1 MKKALK
7 YIGAFLTV
15 AILGAFTACTMD
27 IDPESVE
34 TGLKIKAFAPTKV
47 VAGQPMTITG
57 HGFADVKEIV
67 FPNDIVVTSFER
79 VGNEM
84 IRVAAPRGI
93 SAEGGK
99 LKVRTAEEEAES
111 SADLTLGNTV
121 VTGYSKQAGESIKG
135 GELLT
140 IYGKDLEFINSVE
153 MLDGDALPVI
163 VEDNLFYRKGTNNAI
178 IIIPKNVFEG
188 TFVGKLHTI
197 DGKVFDLPELAYEP
211 ASEEEGHWE
220 IVKTAFWTN
229 EDPEGNGKVSW
240 NGLYRFCLEGHDEN
254 DECLAEFSQDVWD
267 VVKSGT
273 FYLRFQPV
281 ADWYQVRITN
291 GWWDVQWQGKDN
303 DFSPNNMADRI
314 IDNGDGTFTIE
325 IKFDDDPLVETLDQ
339 KHLLVTGDGFIPLEL
354 YFTEE
359 EWVEGGGHLEIV
371 KNSLWKN
378 DDPEGN
384 GKVSWNGLYRFCL
397 EGHDENDECLA
408 EFPQETWDI
417 ITSGTFYLQF
427 QPVADWYQVR
437 ITNGWWDVQWQGKD
451 NDFSPNNMADRI
463 IDNEDGTFYIEINF
477 GDDPLVATLEQKHL
491 LITGDGFIPLELY
504 TQEEVW
510 VGGGGDGPKEID
522 IWKND
527 DPEGHGKVS
536 WNGLYRFCLEGH
548 DDNDECLA
556 EFPED
561 LWNIIKTGTFYL
573 QFQPVADWY
582 QVRITNGWWD
592 PQWQGKD
599 NDFSPNNMADRIID
613 NEDGTFHIE
622 INFGDDPVVETL
634 DQKHLL
640 VTGDGFIPLRLYYME

>member
-15 AILGAFTACTMD
+15 AILGALTACTKD
-27 IDPESVE
+27 IGLESAE
-34 TGLKIKAFAPTKV
+34 TGLKIKAFSPTKV
-47 VAGQPMTITG
+47 VAGQPVTITG
-57 HGFADVKEIV
+57 HGLADVKEIV
-67 FPNDIVVTSFER
+67 FPNDIVVTGFER
-79 VGNEM
+79 VSNEM
-84 IRVAAPRGI
+84 IRVLAPKGI
-93 SAEGGK
+93 SADGGK
-99 LKVRTAEEEAES
+99 LKVRTAEGEAES
-111 SADLTLGNTV
+111 GADLTLGNTV
-121 VTGYSKQAGESIKG
+121 VTGYSKQAGESISG

-140 IYGKDLEFINSVE
+140 VYGKDLEFLSSVE
-153 MLDGDALPVI
+153 MLDADAVPVLI
-163 VEDNLFYRKGTNNAI
+163 EDDLFYRKGTNNAI
-178 IIIPKNVFEG
+178 IIIPRKVYEG
-188 TFVGKLHTI
+188 NFVGKLRTI
-197 DGKVFDLPELAYEP
+197 DGKVFDLPELSYKP
-211 ASEEEGHWE
+211 ASDEGGHWE
-220 IVKTAFWTN
+220 TVKKAFWTN
-229 EDPEGNGKVSW
+229 DDPEGNSKVSW
-240 NGLYRFCLEGHDEN
+240 SSVYRFCLEGMDEKS
-254 DECLAEFSQDVWD
+254 ECLTEFPQDVWD
-267 VVKSGT
+267 GIKTGT

-281 ADWYQVRITN
+281 EDWYQVRITN

-314 IDNGDGTFTIE
+314 IDNGDGTYTIE
-325 IKFDDDPLVETLDQ
+325 INFGEDPILETLDQ
-339 KHLLVTGDGFIPLEL
+339 KHLLVTGSGFIPLEL
-354 YFTEE
+354 YFSEE
-359 EWVEGGGHLEIV
+359 EWVEGGGHMEIV
-371 KNSLWKN
+371 RNTLWKN
-378 DDPEGN
+378 DDPETN
-384 GKVSWNGLYRFCL
+384 GKVSWSSVYRLCL
-397 EGHDENDECLA
+397 EGMDENDECLTELPA
-408 EFPQETWDI
+408 DVWEI
-417 ITSGTFYLQF
+417 IKTGTFYLLF

-463 IDNEDGTFYIEINF
+463 IDNEDGTFSIEINF
-477 GDDPLVATLEQKHL
+477 GDDPLVETLDKKHL

-510 VGGGGDGPKEID
+510 VGGGDEGPKEID

-561 LWNIIKTGTFYL
+561 VWNIIKTGTFYL

-582 QVRITNGWWD
+582 QVRIANGWWD

-613 NEDGTFHIE
+613 NGDGTFHIE
-622 INFGDDPVVETL
+622 INFGDDPIVETL

-640 VTGDGFIPLRLYYME
+640 VTGDGFIPLRLYYLP